1 MATFIE
7 TINPTP
13 FGFFDAE
20 AEFQS
25 EADSMVTFV
34 KRKLGDDVLSV
45 ELTKKEIWACF
56 EEASLEY
63 ARRVHEMRTKNE
75 LINVL
80 GLPTGSTDLT
90 NAYPRRTLEY
100 LFRLAEPYAS
110 YAGVGGSHNW
120 IEGYFDLVSQKQDY
134 DLYTELK
141 IFSGSLSGSLVVD
154 ALPSGSKG
162 KIRVM
167 EVLHFEPLAA
177 QQFLLNASNITNF
190 LATNFNY
197 ESYVNST
204 VFYVLPV
211 FEDVLRRQM
220 LETAFRVRRSNYS
233 YRIIGSKL
241 RIFPIPVSNLSTG
254 KLFVRVVAGQQN
266 PLSSGDPDD
275 ITGVVY
281 EDDTIYGISG
291 PNNIPFGILPY
302 KTITEPGRQWIRQY
316 TLALARELLG
326 LIRSKFD
333 SVPVPN
339 AEVRLNGEALV
350 NQGREDRDRLV
361 DQLLEFLG
369 ELTYD
374 KITEREAAIAEN
386 IQKQLKFIPMP
397 LGKGIIIG

>member
-302 KTITEPGRQWIRQY
+302 ETITEPGRQWIRQY

-386 IQKQLKFIPMP
+386 IQKQLKFVPFP
-397 LGKGIIIG
+397 LGKSIIIG